1 MINKRGI
8 INGRLTDVITPDQYY
23 QNTSL
28 YQPLFNGIEVDG
40 LIYPIKSKNDNSVGV
55 YIDGPFGFLTDPSE
69 DQIDLYK
76 SDLHVVDFGSASST
90 QEFIE
95 KNNEYRDKEREIL
108 TTPDNIFVPQI
119 KEEDMPEMRALKE
132 AVISK
137 NIDIDKYAHKFD
149 RFNNDKR
156 LFNENTISM
165 KKLKTTCDAL
175 DIKATLILEDK
186 SSNVPNPMNNKIEV
200 VITRGD
206 HDDK

>member
-8 INGRLTDVITPDQYY
+8 INGNLTEVISLEEYSENPRLYTP
-23 QNTSL
+23 T
-28 YQPLFNGIEVDG
+28 FNGIERNELV
-40 LIYPIKSKNDNSVGV
+40 YPIKQKNDSTPGV
-55 YIDGPFGFLTDPSE
+55 FIDGPFAFFTEPSSK
-69 DQIDLYK
+69 DMDVYR
-76 SDLHVVDFGSASST
+76 SDLHIVDFGSASST

-108 TTPDNIFVPQI
+108 TTPDNIFVPQV
-119 KEEDMPEMRALKE
+119 KEGDLPEMKALKE

-137 NIDIDKYAHKFD
+137 HIDIDKYSHKFD

-156 LFNENTISM
+156 LFNDTSISM
-165 KKLKTTCDAL
+165 KKLKSMCDSL

-186 SSNVPNPMNNKIEV
+186 SSDVPNPIGKKVEV

-206 HDDK
+206 DNE